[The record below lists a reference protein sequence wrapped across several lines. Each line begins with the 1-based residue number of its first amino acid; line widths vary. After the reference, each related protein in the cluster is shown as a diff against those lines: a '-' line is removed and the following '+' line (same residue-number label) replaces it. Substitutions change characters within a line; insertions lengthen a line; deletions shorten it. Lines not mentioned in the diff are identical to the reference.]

1 MNDTLKIIWDA
12 IRGSEKDFTSGS
24 INRAIILLSIPM
36 ILEMVMESTFAVV
49 DIYFVGK
56 IGENAINT
64 VGLTES
70 VLMLV
75 YSLAIGLAMGATA
88 MVSRRIGEKK
98 PEEAANVAVQA
109 LILSATIAI
118 VVGVLGF
125 YFAEEILRFMGGSEE
140 LIASGINYTRIIFA
154 TNIVIMLIFLLN
166 GVFRGA
172 GDASIAMRVLWL
184 SNGLNIILDP
194 IFIFGLG
201 PVPAFGVEGAAIA
214 TSIGRGTGVLFQLY
228 VLFRG
233 SSIIK
238 ISLKYFKVQL
248 KIIWRLIDIGSGS
261 FFQFFIGSA
270 SWIFMTYIISNN
282 FSEMVLSGYIIS
294 IRVIIFTILPSW
306 GISNA
311 AATLVGQN
319 LGAKQPDRAEK
330 SVWRSAF
337 FNMLFLLT
345 VSVIFYTN
353 AEFIIGI
360 FSEEEE
366 VIAAGVVSL
375 KIIIAGYI
383 FFAYGMVL
391 SQSFN
396 GAGDTYTP
404 TAINFVAFWMIQIPL
419 AWYLVQQE
427 FGPPGVYWSIFI
439 SESILALICI
449 YVFRL
454 GRWKKVVV

>member
-1 MNDTLKIIWDA
+1 MTETLRIILDA
-12 IRGSEKDFTSGS
+12 LRGTEKDYTSGS
-24 INRAIILLSIPM
+24 INRAIVLLSIPM
-36 ILEMVMESTFAVV
+36 ILEMVMESLFAVV
-49 DIYFVGK
+49 DIYFVAK
-56 IGENAINT
+56 IGENAVNT

-70 VLMLV
+70 MLMFV

-98 PEEAANVAVQA
+98 PEAAATVAVQA
-109 LILSATIAI
+109 IILSSGIAI
-118 VVGVLGF
+118 VASIVGF
-125 YFAEEILRFMGGSEE
+125 FFAEEFLRFMGGSEA
-140 LIASGINYTRIIFA
+140 LIAEGVGYTKITFA
-154 TNIVIMLIFLLN
+154 SNIVIMLIFLLN

-172 GDASIAMRVLWL
+172 GDAAIAMRVLWL
-184 SNGLNIILDP
+184 SNGLNMILDP
-194 IFIFGLG
+194 IFIFGFG
-201 PVPAFGVEGAAIA
+201 PIPAFGVEGAAIA
-214 TSIGRGTGVLFQLY
+214 TTIGRGTGVLYQLY
-228 VLFRG
+228 VLFKG

-238 ISLKYFKVQL
+238 IKVSQFKIQL
-248 KIIWRLIDIGSGS
+248 KIIWRLIEVSSGS

-294 IRVIIFTILPSW
+294 IRVIVFTLLPSW
-306 GISNA
+306 GIANA

-337 FNMLFLLT
+337 FNMIFMVTL
-345 VSVIFYTN
+345 SIIFYTN
-353 AEFIIGI
+353 AEFIISI
-360 FSEEEE
+360 FSAEPE
-366 VIAAGVVSL
+366 VIEAGVRSL
-375 KIIIAGYI
+375 KIILIGYV

-404 TAINFVAFWMIQIPL
+404 TAINVVAFWMIQIPL

-427 FGPPGVYWSIFI
+427 FGPPGVYWAIFI
-439 SESILALICI
+439 SESLLALICI
-449 YVFRL
+449 YIFRL
-454 GRWKKVVV
+454 GRWKQVTV

>member
-1 MNDTLKIIWDA
+1 MNETIKLIWDA
-12 IRGSEKDFTSGS
+12 IRGAEKDFTSGS

-36 ILEMVMESTFAVV
+36 ILEMLMESTFAVV

-56 IGENAINT
+56 IGEDAINT

-88 MVSRRIGEKK
+88 MVARRIGEKK
-98 PEEAANVAVQA
+98 PEDAAKVAAQA
-109 LILSATIAI
+109 VILAATIAVLI
-118 VVGVLGF
+118 GGLGF
-125 YFAEEILRFMGGSEE
+125 FFAEDILRIMGGSEE
-140 LIASGINYTRIIFA
+140 LIATGINYTRIIFA

-201 PVPAFGVEGAAIA
+201 PIPAFGVEGAAIA
-214 TSIGRGTGVLFQLY
+214 TTIGRGTGVLFQLY

-238 ISLKYFKVQL
+238 ISAKHFKVQL

-319 LGAKQPDRAEK
+319 LGAQQPDRAEK

-337 FNMLFLLT
+337 FNMLFLAT

-360 FSEEEE
+360 FSDEPE
-366 VIAAGVVSL
+366 VIKAGIVSL

-404 TAINFVAFWMIQIPL
+404 TVINFVAFWMIQIPL
-419 AWYLVQQE
+419 AWYLVQQD

-439 SESILALICI
+439 SESLLALICV

-454 GRWKKVVV
+454 GRWKKVVI

>member
-1 MNDTLKIIWDA
+1 MNKTIKLIWDA
-12 IRGSEKDFTSGS
+12 IRGTEKDFTSGS
-24 INRAIILLSIPM
+24 INRAIVLLSIPM

-88 MVSRRIGEKK
+88 MISRRIGEKK

-109 LILSATIAI
+109 IMLSATIAI
-118 VVGVLGF
+118 IVGALGF
-125 YFAEEILRFMGGSEE
+125 YFAEDILRMMGASDEM
-140 LIASGINYTRIIFA
+140 ISSGIGYTKIIFA

-194 IFIFGLG
+194 IFIFGFG
-201 PVPAFGVEGAAIA
+201 PIPAFGVEGAAIA
-214 TSIGRGTGVLFQLY
+214 TTIGRGTGVLFQLY
-228 VLFRG
+228 ILFNG

-238 ISLKYFKVQL
+238 ISLRYFKIQL
-248 KIIWRLIDIGSGS
+248 KVIWRLIDIGSGS

-306 GISNA
+306 GIANA

-319 LGAKQPDRAEK
+319 LGAKQPERAEK

-337 FNMLFLLT
+337 FNMIFMVT
-345 VSVIFYTN
+345 VSIIFFTN

-360 FSEEEE
+360 FSNKPE
-366 VIAAGVVSL
+366 VIQAGVQSL
-375 KIIIAGYI
+375 KIIIGGYL

-391 SQSFN
+391 SQAFN

-419 AWYLVQQE
+419 AWYLVNQGY
-427 FGPPGVYWSIFI
+427 GPPGVYWSIFF

-454 GRWKKVVV
+454 GRWKKVEI

>member
-1 MNDTLKIIWDA
+1 MNKTIKLIWDA
-12 IRGSEKDFTSGS
+12 IRGTEKDFTSGS
-24 INRAIILLSIPM
+24 INRAIVLLSIPM

-88 MVSRRIGEKK
+88 MISRRIGEKK

-109 LILSATIAI
+109 IMLSATIAI
-118 VVGVLGF
+118 IVGALGF
-125 YFAEEILRFMGGSEE
+125 YFAEDILRMMGASDEM
-140 LIASGINYTRIIFA
+140 ISSGIGYTKIIFA

-194 IFIFGLG
+194 IFIFGFG
-201 PVPAFGVEGAAIA
+201 PIPAFGVEGAAIA
-214 TSIGRGTGVLFQLY
+214 TTIGRGTGVLFQLY
-228 VLFRG
+228 ILFNG

-238 ISLKYFKVQL
+238 ISIRYFKVQL
-248 KIIWRLIDIGSGS
+248 KVIWRLIDIGSGS

-306 GISNA
+306 GIANA

-319 LGAKQPDRAEK
+319 LGAKQPERAEK

-337 FNMLFLLT
+337 FNMIFMVT
-345 VSVIFYTN
+345 VSIIFFTN

-360 FSEEEE
+360 FSNKPE
-366 VIAAGVVSL
+366 VIQAGVQSL
-375 KIIIAGYI
+375 KIIIGGYL

-391 SQSFN
+391 SQAFN

-419 AWYLVQQE
+419 AWYLVNQGY
-427 FGPPGVYWSIFI
+427 GPPGVYWSIFF

-454 GRWKKVVV
+454 GRWKKVEI

>member
-1 MNDTLKIIWDA
+1 MNKTLKIIWDA
-12 IRGSEKDFTSGS
+12 IRGTEKDFTSGS
-24 INRAIILLSIPM
+24 IDRAIVLLSIPM

-70 VLMLV
+70 VLMMV

-88 MVSRRIGEKK
+88 MVARRIGEKK

-109 LILSATIAI
+109 IILCATIAI
-118 VVGVLGF
+118 VIAGLGF
-125 YFAEEILRFMGGSEE
+125 FYAEEILRFMGGSEE
-140 LIASGINYTRIIFA
+140 LIASGKNYTKIIFA

-172 GDASIAMRVLWL
+172 GDAAIAMRVLWL

-201 PVPAFGVEGAAIA
+201 PIPAFGVEGAAMA
-214 TSIGRGTGVLFQLY
+214 TTIGRGTGVLFQLY
-228 VLFRG
+228 VLFKG
-233 SSIIK
+233 SSIVK
-238 ISLKYFKVQL
+238 ISTQYFKVQL
-248 KIIWRLIDIGSGS
+248 KIIWRLIDVSSGS

-294 IRVIIFTILPSW
+294 IRVIIFTILPAW

-319 LGAKQPDRAEK
+319 LGAQQPERAEK

-337 FNMLFLLT
+337 FNMLFLAT
-345 VSVIFYTN
+345 VSIIFYTN

-360 FSEEEE
+360 FSNEPE
-366 VIAAGVVSL
+366 VIEAGVLSL
-375 KIIIAGYI
+375 KIIIAGYV

-404 TAINFVAFWMIQIPL
+404 TAINFVAFWLIQIPL
-419 AWYLVQQE
+419 AWYLVQLNY
-427 FGPPGVYWSIFI
+427 GPAGVYWAIFI

-454 GRWKKVVV
+454 GRWKKVVI

>member
-1 MNDTLKIIWDA
+1 MNKAIKIIWEA

-24 INRAIILLSIPM
+24 INRAIVLLAIPM

-98 PEEAANVAVQA
+98 PEDAAKVAAQA
-109 LILSATIAI
+109 VILATVIA
-118 VVGVLGF
+118 VVIGGLGF

-140 LIASGINYTRIIFA
+140 LIASGMNYTKIIFA

-201 PVPAFGVEGAAIA
+201 PIPAFGVEGAAIA
-214 TSIGRGTGVLFQLY
+214 TTIGRGTGVLFQLY

-233 SSIIK
+233 SSIVK
-238 ISLKYFKVQL
+238 ISIKYFKVQL
-248 KIIWRLIDIGSGS
+248 NIIWRLIDIGSGS

-319 LGAKQPDRAEK
+319 LGAKQPGRAEK

-337 FNMLFLLT
+337 FNMLFLAF
-345 VSVIFYTN
+345 VSIVFYTN

-360 FSEEEE
+360 FSDEEE
-366 VIAAGVVSL
+366 VIAAGIMSL

-419 AWYLVQQE
+419 AWYLVNQG

-439 SESILALICI
+439 SESILAVICI

-454 GRWKKVVV
+454 GRWKRIEI

>member
-1 MNDTLKIIWDA
+1 MNKTLKIIWDA
-12 IRGSEKDFTSGS
+12 IRGTEKDFTSGS
-24 INRAIILLSIPM
+24 INRAIVLLSIPM
-36 ILEMVMESTFAVV
+36 ILEMVMESLFAVV

-88 MVSRRIGEKK
+88 MVSRRIGEKR
-98 PEEAANVAVQA
+98 PQEAAKVAAQA
-109 LILSATIAI
+109 VILASSIAI
-118 VVGVLGF
+118 IMGVLGF
-125 YFAEEILRFMGGSEE
+125 IYAEEILRFMGGSEE
-140 LIASGINYTRIIFA
+140 LIESGKGYTKIISAS
-154 TNIVIMLIFLLN
+154 NIVIMLIFLLN

-172 GDASIAMRVLWL
+172 GDAAIAMRVLWL

-201 PVPAFGVEGAAIA
+201 PIPAFGVEGAAIA
-214 TSIGRGTGVLFQLY
+214 TTIGRGTGVLFQLY
-228 VLFRG
+228 VLYKG

-238 ISLKYFKVQL
+238 LRLSNFKVRV
-248 KIIWRLIDIGSGS
+248 KIILRLIQVSSGS
-261 FFQFFIGSA
+261 FLQFFIGSA

-282 FSEMVLSGYIIS
+282 FSEMVLSGYVIS
-294 IRVIIFTILPSW
+294 IRVIVFTILPSW

-337 FNMLFLLT
+337 FNMLFMLT
-345 VSVIFYTN
+345 ISVIFYTN
-353 AEFIIGI
+353 AGFIIGI
-360 FSEEEE
+360 FSNEPE
-366 VIAAGVVSL
+366 VIEAGILSL
-375 KIIIAGYI
+375 KIIILGYI

-404 TAINFVAFWMIQIPL
+404 TAINFVAFWLIQIPL
-419 AWYLVQQE
+419 AWYLVYLD
-427 FGPPGVYWSIFI
+427 FGPSGVYWSIFI